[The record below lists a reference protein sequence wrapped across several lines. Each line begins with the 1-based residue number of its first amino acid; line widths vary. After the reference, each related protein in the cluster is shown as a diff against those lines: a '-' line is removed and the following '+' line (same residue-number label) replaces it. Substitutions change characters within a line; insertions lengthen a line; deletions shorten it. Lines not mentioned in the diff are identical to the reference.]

1 MATNDNLLVPA
12 AQKLYSALS
21 SLERFSKHNDFFDN
35 ISSLDS
41 FLSEYR
47 NVTFV
52 IQKSLAHTNLL
63 SIYEETRDEF
73 LSGDLGK
80 WFVEKRNEVL
90 KEHPFK
96 LQKVVKVTIYDSLST
111 LKITSQKFTAEDDAD
126 YSSLIED
133 VRLLLKDNGRIETS
147 FSVEF
152 IYKEFESEANLFD
165 KLLPGVSNIYK
176 FLCALNQK
184 IGDNSKLFHDIMNKV
199 GKLNI
204 LKVNR
209 TGLFVEDY
217 VYYSSNDNF
226 ERGSRIELRLPKCR
240 IPENKMFGML
250 DELGGDIS
258 LDNLGINPIDDI
270 HKLFLK
276 IIIWYAFLYSHQNNH
291 IMSTIILVYDDN
303 TCEIQS
309 PFDTTIRTTAYRKI
323 NEVAD
328 CIIQSKDPEKAV
340 IVINEMWSYPN
351 NGEVLAKN
359 YEERVKTENPI
370 SLFACHMVDKC
381 LNSYS
386 YHFESDKVGSLS
398 YVIDILKQDI
408 DATIHMNFMNP
419 VIKAFQSRL
428 QI

>member
-1 MATNDNLLVPA
+1 M
-12 AQKLYSALS
+12 
-21 SLERFSKHNDFFDN
+21 
-35 ISSLDS
+35 
-41 FLSEYR
+41 SEYR

-80 WFVEKRNEVL
+80 WFVGKRNEVL

-209 TGLFVEDY
+209 TDLFVEDY

-226 ERGSRIELRLPKCR
+226 ERGSRIE
-240 IPENKMFGML
+240 
-250 DELGGDIS
+250 
-258 LDNLGINPIDDI
+258 
-270 HKLFLK
+270 
-276 IIIWYAFLYSHQNNH
+276 
-291 IMSTIILVYDDN
+291 
-303 TCEIQS
+303 
-309 PFDTTIRTTAYRKI
+309 
-323 NEVAD
+323 
-328 CIIQSKDPEKAV
+328 
-340 IVINEMWSYPN
+340 
-351 NGEVLAKN
+351 
-359 YEERVKTENPI
+359 
-370 SLFACHMVDKC
+370 
-381 LNSYS
+381 
-386 YHFESDKVGSLS
+386 
-398 YVIDILKQDI
+398 
-408 DATIHMNFMNP
+408 
-419 VIKAFQSRL
+419 
-428 QI
+428 

>member
-1 MATNDNLLVPA
+1 M
-12 AQKLYSALS
+12 
-21 SLERFSKHNDFFDN
+21 
-35 ISSLDS
+35 
-41 FLSEYR
+41 SEYR

-80 WFVEKRNEVL
+80 WFVGKRNEVL

-96 LQKVVKVTIYDSLST
+96 WKKVVKVTIYDSLST

-152 IYKEFESEANLFD
+152 IYKEFESEANLFE

-209 TGLFVEDY
+209 TDLFVEDY

-276 IIIWYAFLYSHQNNH
+276 IIIWHALLYSHQNNH

-328 CIIQSKDPEKAV
+328 CIIQSKDPVKAV